1 MRPRLSSIITGAACL
16 LAAAPLAAGAA
27 RMAAEE
33 FRVNQHDGGI
43 QQSASVALD
52 ASGDMVVAWQS
63 EVPGHGDE
71 IRARRFDACGLPR
84 GDELAVNAVSAGQ
97 QSAPSIAMAP
107 DGSFVVAWQT
117 LVQSNLEV
125 RARRF
130 DSSGT
135 TASGEIA
142 VNTRTGNTNGSPAI
156 ASDARGNFVVAW
168 ESTIAGSYEI
178 RARRFDARGSAQSAE
193 IAVNADTASSQR
205 APTLAVAADGAF
217 IVAWH
222 SNLDGS
228 LEIRARRF
236 HASGAPA
243 GDEFPVNTTRIG
255 EQVAPTLALSPDG
268 NFVIA
273 WENNFDNHYDIRA
286 RTFAPNGAPKTDEF
300 TVQPSSNAEHFAP
313 ALASAPNGDFLITWQ
328 TFQSGNLDLQARP
341 FAANGKPL
349 SEAFVLNSIAT
360 GNQKSPTLA
369 MNATGTFAAAWHSD
383 TTGNWNIYARTGTMN
398 PMSPSQP
405 PACPRSSRGGKARK

>member
-1 MRPRLSSIITGAACL
+1 
-16 LAAAPLAAGAA
+16 
-27 RMAAEE
+27 MAAEE

-52 ASGDMVVAWQS
+52 AGGNVVVAWQS

-84 GDELAVNAVSAGQ
+84 SDEIAINAVSAGQ
-97 QSAPSIAMAP
+97 QGAPSIAMAP

-117 LVQSNLEV
+117 IIQSNLEV

-135 TASGEIA
+135 PAGGELA
-142 VNTRTGNTNGSPAI
+142 VNTRTGSANSDPAI

-178 RARRFDARGSAQSAE
+178 RARRFDARGSALSAE

-205 APTLAVAADGAF
+205 APALAVAADGAF
-217 IVAWH
+217 IIAWH

-236 HASGAPA
+236 DASGLPA
-243 GDEFPVNTTRIG
+243 GDEFPVNTTHIG
-255 EQVAPTLALSPDG
+255 DQVAPSVALSPDDTS
-268 NFVIA
+268 VIA
-273 WENNFDNHYDIRA
+273 WENALDNHYDIRA
-286 RTFAPNGAPKTDEF
+286 RRFTPNGSPKSDEF
-300 TVQPSSNAEHFAP
+300 TIQPSTTAQQFAP
-313 ALASAPNGDFLITWQ
+313 TLAMASNGDFLITWQ
-328 TFQSGNLDLQARP
+328 TFDAGHLDLQARP
-341 FAANGKPL
+341 FSANGKPL
-349 SEAFVLNSIAT
+349 SETVRLNTAQT
-360 GNQKSPTLA
+360 GHQKSPALA
-369 MNATGTFAAAWHSD
+369 MNATGTFASAWHSD
-383 TTGNWNIYARTGTMN
+383 TTGNWNINARTGTLN
-398 PMSPSQP
+398 PTPSGNRS
-405 PACPRSSRGGKARK
+405 ACQRSSEGGKARK